1 MVQNVIQILF
11 ISYYCVIKDERKKK
25 KKKSKENKLVG
36 FTQEESKGRS
46 NYSVFS

>member
-25 KKKSKENKLVG
+25 KKSKENKLVG
-36 FTQEESKGRS
+36 LTQDESKGRS